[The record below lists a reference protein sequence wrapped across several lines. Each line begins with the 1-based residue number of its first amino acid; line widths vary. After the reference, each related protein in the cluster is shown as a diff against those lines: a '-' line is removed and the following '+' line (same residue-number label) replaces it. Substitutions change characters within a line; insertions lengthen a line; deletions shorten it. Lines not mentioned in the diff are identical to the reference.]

1 MNVFLRRL
9 STEVSEVESECLNT
23 AFRALTGLNLVLGAS
38 AESDPPEALDAS
50 DVFDPESL
58 EASEVFDPENMV
70 DPESFEAIDVD
81 DPENLEAIENGME
94 KIDFV
99 LQRKQLEARGK
110 R

>member
-23 AFRALTGLNLVLGAS
+23 AFRALTGLNLVLG
-38 AESDPPEALDAS
+38 SDPEALDAS

-81 DPENLEAIENGME
+81 DPENLEAIENGMA

-99 LQRKQLEARGK
+99 LQRKRLEATGV
-110 R
+110 

>member
-1 MNVFLRRL
+1 
-9 STEVSEVESECLNT
+9 
-23 AFRALTGLNLVLGAS
+23 
-38 AESDPPEALDAS
+38 
-50 DVFDPESL
+50 
-58 EASEVFDPENMV
+58 MV